1 MGPGGGKRADAI
13 ANRQAVIDAALALLP
28 ENPDA
33 SIQEIADRSG
43 VGRSTVYR
51 HFPNREVLFEE
62 IAAFAMEESRAAV
75 TGIFESEAPAEEALR
90 DICRANIELGHRF
103 RALYVHPELTKP
115 RLRAMSRAE
124 EDPLPAF
131 LERARERGEIRTD
144 QPLSWL
150 RATFL
155 SLNMAMV
162 QDAFM
167 ERIDPRE
174 AGEVLGE
181 TIVAAIVSDG

>member
-1 MGPGGGKRADAI
+1 MGTAGGMRADAR
-13 ANRQAVIDAALALLP
+13 ANRQAVIDAALELLP
-28 ENPDA
+28 ERPEA

-51 HFPNREVLFEE
+51 HFPNREDLFEA

-75 TGIFESEAPAEEALR
+75 AEIFEREAPAEDTLR
-90 DICRANIELGHRF
+90 DVCRVNIELGRRF

-115 RLRAMSRAE
+115 RLRSMSRSDD
-124 EDPLPAF
+124 DPLGVF
-131 LERARERGEIRTD
+131 LRRARERGEVRGD
-144 QPLSWL
+144 QPVDWL

-167 ERIDPRE
+167 GRIEPRE